1 MSTEQTT
8 GEIKATREVKT
19 VSISK
24 ERSWALILLMFL
36 ILVEIGG
43 MAMLC
48 YKFENPTATLKI
60 VEEQHVRGAENA
72 LGAFSKGTCL
82 RLRKGLQRSSF
93 ASRDNQGNVVCA

>member
-24 ERSWALILLMFL
+24 ERSWALILLTFL

-60 VEEQHVRGAENA
+60 EDR
-72 LGAFSKGTCL
+72 
-82 RLRKGLQRSSF
+82 
-93 ASRDNQGNVVCA
+93 

>member
-19 VSISK
+19 VSMS
-24 ERSWALILLMFL
+24 EQRSWALILLMFL

-48 YKFENPTATLKI
+48 YKLENPTSTLMI
-60 VEEQHVRGAENA
+60 EDR
-72 LGAFSKGTCL
+72 
-82 RLRKGLQRSSF
+82 
-93 ASRDNQGNVVCA
+93 